1 MKTYSFGE
9 GYQVNCRSEKT
20 RYGFRHLCELT
31 QNYNVLAKT
40 KACYYNR
47 TWEAY
52 EFQSV
57 IHQAIQ
63 AAFDN
68 RTRAQQKKG
77 QEINPLVKQY
87 CDEID
92 ARARGIEAKRFDPVK
107 MVCAFGALLT
117 SNPEERANWDKRM
130 LSTIP
135 GIDFPADFDQLPAEE
150 KQRRLDA
157 AKGVL

>member
-1 MKTYSFGE
+1 MKCYEFGE
-9 GYQVNCRSEKT
+9 GYKVMCRSERT

-31 QNYNVLAKT
+31 HNYNVIAKT

-47 TWEAY
+47 TWESY

-57 IHQAIQ
+57 IHQAIS

-68 RTRAQQKKG
+68 RTRSQQKKG
-77 QEINPLVKQY
+77 EAPNPLIKQY

-107 MVCAFGALLT
+107 MAVAFGSILCET
-117 SNPEERANWDKRM
+117 PEEKAKWDKRM
-130 LSTIP
+130 LSTVP
-135 GIDFPADFDQLPAEE
+135 GVDFPDDFDDLPVEE
-150 KQRRLDA
+150 RQRRLDKA
-157 AKGVL
+157 TEVL

>member
-1 MKTYSFGE
+1 MKIYNFGE

-57 IHQAIQ
+57 IHQAIGI
-63 AAFDN
+63 AFGAGGRRKNTPDQI
-68 RTRAQQKKG
+68 AL
-77 QEINPLVKQY
+77 IKQY
-87 CDEID
+87 KDEID

-135 GIDFPADFDQLPAEE
+135 GIDFPDDFDQLPVEE
-150 KQRRLDA
+150 QQRRLDKA
-157 AKGVL
+157 TEVL

>member
-1 MKTYSFGE
+1 MKTYNFGE
-9 GYQVNCRSEKT
+9 GYQVICRSERT

-31 QNYNVLAKT
+31 KDYNVLAKT

-57 IHQAIQ
+57 IHSAIN

-77 QEINPLVKQY
+77 MEPDPRIKQFH
-87 CDEID
+87 DEVDNI
-92 ARARGIEAKRFDPVK
+92 ALGRESKRFDSLK
-107 MVCAFGALLT
+107 MVCAVGALLT
-117 SNPEERANWDKRM
+117 SNPEERAKWDKRM

-135 GIDFPADFDQLPAEE
+135 GIDFPDDFDQLPVEE
-150 KQRRLDA
+150 QQKRLDA

>member
-1 MKTYSFGE
+1 MKIYSFGE

-47 TWEAY
+47 TWESY

-57 IHQAIQ
+57 IHSAIN

-87 CDEID
+87 CDEVD

-107 MVCAFGALLT
+107 MVCAVGALLT

-135 GIDFPADFDQLPAEE
+135 GIDFPDDFDSLPVEE
-150 KQRRLDA
+150 QQRRLDK
-157 AKGVL
+157 AKEVL

>member
-1 MKTYSFGE
+1 MKTYNFGE
-9 GYQVNCRSEKT
+9 GYQVNCRSERT

-31 QNYNVLAKT
+31 KDYNVLAET

-57 IHQAIQ
+57 IHKAIGI
-63 AAFDN
+63 AFGAEG
-68 RTRAQQKKG
+68 RKKNTPEQNAMIKG
-77 QEINPLVKQY
+77 Y

-92 ARARGIEAKRFDPVK
+92 ARARGEEAKRFDPVK
-107 MVCAFGALLT
+107 MVCAVGALLT
-117 SNPEERANWDKRM
+117 DNPEERANWDKRM
-130 LSTIP
+130 LSTVP
-135 GIDFPADFDQLPAEE
+135 GIDFPDDFDQLPAEE

>member
-1 MKTYSFGE
+1 MKTYNFGE
-9 GYQVNCRSEKT
+9 GYQVNCRSERT

-31 QNYNVLAKT
+31 KDYNVLAKT

-57 IHQAIQ
+57 IYQAIN
-63 AAFDN
+63 AVFDF
-68 RTRAQQKKG
+68 RTRSQQKKG
-77 QEINPLVKQY
+77 MERNPLIKQY

-107 MVCAFGALLT
+107 MAVAFGALLT
-117 SNPEERANWDKRM
+117 DNPEERANWDKRM

-135 GIDFPADFDQLPAEE
+135 GIDFPDDFDSLPVEE
-150 KQRRLDA
+150 QQKRLDK
-157 AKGVL
+157 AKEVL

>member
-31 QNYNVLAKT
+31 KDYNVIAKT

-57 IHQAIQ
+57 IHQAIN

-77 QEINPLVKQY
+77 QEINPLIKQY
-87 CDEID
+87 CDEVD
-92 ARARGIEAKRFDPVK
+92 ARARGIEAKKFDPVK
-107 MVCAFGALLT
+107 MVCAVGALLT
-117 SNPEERANWDKRM
+117 DNPEERANWDKRM

-135 GIDFPADFDQLPAEE
+135 GIDFPADFDQLPVEE
-150 KQRRLDA
+150 QQKRLDK
-157 AKGVL
+157 AKEVL

>member
-1 MKTYSFGE
+1 MKTYNFGE

-47 TWEAY
+47 TWESY
-52 EFQSV
+52 EYQSV
-57 IHQAIQ
+57 IHQAIGI
-63 AAFDN
+63 AFGAGGRRKNTPDQI
-68 RTRAQQKKG
+68 AL
-77 QEINPLVKQY
+77 IKQY
-87 CDEID
+87 KDEID

-135 GIDFPADFDQLPAEE
+135 GIDFPDDFDQLPVEE
-150 KQRRLDA
+150 QQRRLDK
-157 AKGVL
+157 AKEVL

>member
-9 GYQVNCRSEKT
+9 GYQVNCWSENT

-31 QNYNVLAKT
+31 HNLNRIGKS

-63 AAFDN
+63 AVFDN

-107 MVCAFGALLT
+107 MVCAVGALLT

-130 LSTIP
+130 QSTIP
-135 GIDFPADFDQLPAEE
+135 GIDFPDDFDSLPVEE
-150 KQRRLDA
+150 QQKRLN
-157 AKGVL
+157 KVLGVL

>member
-1 MKTYSFGE
+1 MKSYYFGE
-9 GYQVNCRSEKT
+9 GYQVICRSERT

-31 QNYNVLAKT
+31 KDYNVIAKT

-57 IHQAIQ
+57 IHDVIRI
-63 AAFDN
+63 AFGAGGKRKNTPEQD
-68 RTRAQQKKG
+68 AL
-77 QEINPLVKQY
+77 IKQY
-87 CDEID
+87 CDEVD
-92 ARARGIEAKRFDPVK
+92 DLARGIERKRFDPVK
-107 MVCAFGALLT
+107 MVCAIGTLLT
-117 SNPEERANWDKRM
+117 DNPEERAKWDKRM

-135 GIDFPADFDQLPAEE
+135 GIEFPDDFDQLPVEE
-150 KQRRLDA
+150 QQKRLDK

>member
-1 MKTYSFGE
+1 MKSYKFGN
-9 GYQVNCRSEKT
+9 GYEVNCWSENT

-31 QNYNVLAKT
+31 HNLNRIGKS

-63 AAFDN
+63 AVFDN

-77 QEINPLVKQY
+77 QEINPLIKQY
-87 CDEID
+87 CDEVD

-107 MVCAFGALLT
+107 MAVAFGALLT
-117 SNPEERANWDKRM
+117 DNPEERANWDKRM
-130 LSTIP
+130 LSTVP
-135 GIDFPADFDQLPAEE
+135 GIDFPDDFDSLPVEE
-150 KQRRLDA
+150 QQKRLDK
-157 AKGVL
+157 AKEVL

>member
-1 MKTYSFGE
+1 MKSFEFGE
-9 GYQVNCRSEKT
+9 GYKVMCRSERT

-31 QNYNVLAKT
+31 HNYNVIAKT

-47 TWEAY
+47 TWESY

-57 IHQAIQ
+57 IHQAIS

-68 RTRAQQKKG
+68 RTRSQQKKG
-77 QEINPLVKQY
+77 EAPNPLIKQY

-92 ARARGIEAKRFDPVK
+92 ARARGEETKRFDPVK
-107 MVCAFGALLT
+107 AICAVGALLT
-117 SNPEERANWDKRM
+117 DTPEERAKWDKRM
-130 LSTIP
+130 LSTVP
-135 GIDFPADFDQLPAEE
+135 GIDFPDDFDSLPVEE
-150 KQRRLDA
+150 QQKRLDA

>member
-1 MKTYSFGE
+1 MKCYEFGE
-9 GYQVNCRSEKT
+9 GYKVMCRSEKT

-31 QNYNVLAKT
+31 HNYNVIAKT

-47 TWEAY
+47 TWESY

-57 IHQAIQ
+57 IHQAIS

-68 RTRAQQKKG
+68 RTRSQQKKG
-77 QEINPLVKQY
+77 EAPNPLIKQY

-107 MVCAFGALLT
+107 AICAVGALLT
-117 SNPEERANWDKRM
+117 DTPEERAKWDKRM
-130 LSTIP
+130 LSTVP
-135 GIDFPADFDQLPAEE
+135 GIDFPEDFDSLPVEE
-150 KQRRLDA
+150 QQKRLDA

>member
-1 MKTYSFGE
+1 MKSYEFGN
-9 GYQVNCRSEKT
+9 GYKVICRSENT

-31 QNYNVLAKT
+31 KDCNIIAKT

-47 TWEAY
+47 TWECY

-57 IHQAIQ
+57 IHSAIN

-68 RTRAQQKKG
+68 RTRTQQKKG

-92 ARARGIEAKRFDPVK
+92 ARARGIEAKRFNPVK

-117 SNPEERANWDKRM
+117 STPEEQANWDKRM
-130 LSTIP
+130 LSTVP
-135 GIDFPADFDQLPAEE
+135 GVEFPDDFDSLPVEE
-150 KQRRLDA
+150 KQKRLNA
-157 AKGVL
+157 ALKVL

>member
-1 MKTYSFGE
+1 MKCYEFGE
-9 GYQVNCRSEKT
+9 GYKVMCRSENT

-31 QNYNVLAKT
+31 RDYNVLAKT

-47 TWEAY
+47 TWESY

-57 IHQAIQ
+57 IHQAIS

-68 RTRAQQKKG
+68 RTRSQQKKG
-77 QEINPLVKQY
+77 EAPNPLIKQY

-92 ARARGIEAKRFDPVK
+92 ARARGEETKRFDPVK
-107 MVCAFGALLT
+107 AICAVGALLT
-117 SNPEERANWDKRM
+117 DTPEERAKWDKRM

-135 GIDFPADFDQLPAEE
+135 GIDFPEDFDSLPVEE
-150 KQRRLDA
+150 QQKRLDA

>member
-1 MKTYSFGE
+1 MKTYNFGE

-63 AAFDN
+63 AVFDN
-68 RTRAQQKKG
+68 RTRTQQKKG

-92 ARARGIEAKRFDPVK
+92 ARARGEEAKRFDPVK
-107 MVCAFGALLT
+107 MAVAFGALLT
-117 SNPEERANWDKRM
+117 DNPEERANWDKRM

-135 GIDFPADFDQLPAEE
+135 GIDFPDDFDSLPVEE
-150 KQRRLDA
+150 QQKRLDK
-157 AKGVL
+157 AKEVL

>member
-1 MKTYSFGE
+1 MKTYNFGE

-57 IHQAIQ
+57 IHQAIGI
-63 AAFDN
+63 AFGAGGRRKNTPDQI
-68 RTRAQQKKG
+68 AL
-77 QEINPLVKQY
+77 IKQY
-87 CDEID
+87 KDEID

-135 GIDFPADFDQLPAEE
+135 GIDFPDDFDQLPVEE
-150 KQRRLDA
+150 QQRRLDK
-157 AKGVL
+157 AKEVL

>member
-31 QNYNVLAKT
+31 KDYNVIAKT

-57 IHQAIQ
+57 IHQAIN

-77 QEINPLVKQY
+77 QEINPLIKQY
-87 CDEID
+87 CDEVD
-92 ARARGIEAKRFDPVK
+92 ARARGIEAKKFDPVK
-107 MVCAFGALLT
+107 MVCAVGALLT
-117 SNPEERANWDKRM
+117 DNPEERANWDKRM

-135 GIDFPADFDQLPAEE
+135 GIDFPDDFDSLPVEE
-150 KQRRLDA
+150 QQRRLDK
-157 AKGVL
+157 AKEVL

>member
-1 MKTYSFGE
+1 MKIYNFGE

-57 IHQAIQ
+57 IHQAIGI
-63 AAFDN
+63 AFGAGGRRKNTPDQI
-68 RTRAQQKKG
+68 AL
-77 QEINPLVKQY
+77 IKQY
-87 CDEID
+87 KDEID

-135 GIDFPADFDQLPAEE
+135 GIDFPDDFDQLPAEE

-157 AKGVL
+157 VKGVL

>member
-1 MKTYSFGE
+1 MKTYNFGD
-9 GYQVNCRSEKT
+9 GYQVICRSENT

-31 QNYNVLAKT
+31 KNYNVIAKT

-47 TWEAY
+47 TWESY

-57 IHQAIQ
+57 IHSAIN

-68 RTRAQQKKG
+68 RTRAQQRKG
-77 QEINPLVKQY
+77 QAPDACIKQY
-87 CDEID
+87 CDEVD
-92 ARARGIEAKRFDPVK
+92 DLARGIESKRFDPVK
-107 MVCAFGALLT
+107 MACAFGALLT
-117 SNPEERANWDKRM
+117 DDVKERVQWDKRM

-135 GIDFPADFDQLPAEE
+135 GIDFPDDFDSLPVEE
-150 KQRRLDA
+150 QQKRLDK

>member
-1 MKTYSFGE
+1 MKTYNFGE

-47 TWEAY
+47 TWESY

-57 IHQAIQ
+57 IHQAIGI
-63 AAFDN
+63 AFGAGGRRKNTPDQI
-68 RTRAQQKKG
+68 AL
-77 QEINPLVKQY
+77 IKQY
-87 CDEID
+87 KDEID

-135 GIDFPADFDQLPAEE
+135 GIDFPDDFDQLPVEE
-150 KQRRLDA
+150 QQRRLDK
-157 AKGVL
+157 AKEVL